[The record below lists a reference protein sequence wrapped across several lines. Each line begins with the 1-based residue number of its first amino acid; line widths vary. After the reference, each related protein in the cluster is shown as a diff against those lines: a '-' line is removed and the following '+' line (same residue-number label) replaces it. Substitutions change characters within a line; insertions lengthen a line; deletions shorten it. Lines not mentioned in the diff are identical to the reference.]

1 MAHANRNTLHRS
13 KLQLERQQR
22 EVEVPVPGA
31 TGSTEDVSA
40 EAAAEKARNRLGKTE
55 KHTSDDGPPSG
66 AQR

>member
-31 TGSTEDVSA
+31 TGSTDDVSA
-40 EAAAEKARNRLGKTE
+40 EDAAEKARKRLGKTV

>member
-40 EAAAEKARNRLGKTE
+40 EAAAETILRRLEELE
-55 KHTSDDGPPSG
+55 KLAGYPAGS
-66 AQR
+66 